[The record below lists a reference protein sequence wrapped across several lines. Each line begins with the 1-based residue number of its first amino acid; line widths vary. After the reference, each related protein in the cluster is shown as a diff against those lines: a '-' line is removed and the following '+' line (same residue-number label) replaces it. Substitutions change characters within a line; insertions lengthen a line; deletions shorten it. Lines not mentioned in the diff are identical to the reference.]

1 MHESNGG
8 NELATRSHNKYFNSL
23 IPDAI
28 CGDNILKTEKKT
40 RYCSVIRK
48 FW

>member
-8 NELATRSHNKYFNSL
+8 NELATRSHNKHFNSL

-28 CGDNILKTEKKT
+28 CGNNILKTEKKQD
-40 RYCSVIRK
+40 
-48 FW
+48 FAL